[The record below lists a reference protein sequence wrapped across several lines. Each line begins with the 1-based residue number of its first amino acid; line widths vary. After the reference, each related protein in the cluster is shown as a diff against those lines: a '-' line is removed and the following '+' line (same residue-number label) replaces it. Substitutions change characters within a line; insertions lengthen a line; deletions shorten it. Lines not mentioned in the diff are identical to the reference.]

1 MMVALEALKTAVSY
15 ASYDMRDIGTIIQ
28 HSRREIDNAPLDIYE
43 KIQDNNQTLTET
55 LANTIW
61 CQDKCVWAEK

>member
-28 HSRREIDNAPLDIYE
+28 HTRREIDNAPLDIYN
-43 KIQDNNQTLTET
+43 KIQDNHQTLAET
-55 LANTIW
+55 
-61 CQDKCVWAEK
+61 